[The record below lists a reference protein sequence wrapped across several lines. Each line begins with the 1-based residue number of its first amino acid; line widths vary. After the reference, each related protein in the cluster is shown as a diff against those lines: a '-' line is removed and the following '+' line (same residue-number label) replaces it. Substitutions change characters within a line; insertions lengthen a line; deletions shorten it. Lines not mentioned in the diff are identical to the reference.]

1 MTDLVSLF
9 IGAGL
14 AESKAK
20 ETAKN
25 KSISSAFELAIK
37 RAEKVCTVD
46 KTIGNLL
53 YQISSRIKDKQ
64 HLPVMVDLVSSR
76 QLTTDTHLTCAL
88 DYFKKFPTLPVDEEK
103 LKKESGIGVVISPE
117 EVEDMIESIIE
128 ENKESILKE
137 RYRFN
142 TGKLLAQARK
152 SLKFADGKIL
162 KNELDMQLLMLLGP
176 KTEADLAPATKSK
189 KEKKTKSRAGYVSN
203 HEVEGSKISE
213 KTELDE
219 KSLMEQLRGAALK
232 FHAPGENYT
241 TDGYV
246 VNENTMHLL
255 KEHLEITG
263 GQVRT
268 RFPPEPNGILH
279 IGHAKAI
286 NFNFGYAKANDGICF
301 LRYDD
306 TNPEKEEEKY
316 FTGILAMVNWL
327 GYTPYKVTHASDYF
341 QDLYDLAV
349 VLIKKDL
356 AYICHQKTEEI
367 KGINPPPSPWRNRPV
382 TESLKLFDDM
392 RKGKIGEGEA
402 TLRMKLTMEDGKQD
416 PVAYRIKF
424 TPHHRTG
431 DKWCIYPTY
440 DFTHCLCDSLEH
452 ISHSL
457 CTKEFQARRSSYYW
471 LCNAVDIYCPV
482 QWEYGRL
489 NLQYTVVSK
498 RKITKLI
505 TAGIVRD
512 WDDPRLF
519 TLTALRRRGFPPE
532 AINDFCAK
540 VGVTGNLVILEPP
553 MLESCVR
560 THLNNCAPRVMAT
573 LNPLEVEI
581 TNFPNSSNLMEI
593 EVPNFP
599 SDESRGTRMVSLSSS
614 ILIERTDFC
623 ETADKSYKRFAT
635 NQTIGLRYAGLVLT
649 LERAEKNETGEY
661 TKLFARCDPVGDV
674 AKPKAFIHWVSKEH
688 SIASEVRI
696 YSRLFKHKNPE
707 DPAVVPGGF
716 LTDCNTNTLEV
727 KGSARVEASVKDSPS
742 FKQYQFERLGY
753 YCVDPDSSADKMV
766 FNLTIPLKEDPGK
779 K

>member
-1 MTDLVSLF
+1 MANLVDLFV
-9 IGAGL
+9 GAGL
-14 AESKAK
+14 TEQKAK
-20 ETAKN
+20 ETIKN
-25 KSISSAFELAIK
+25 KILSSSLECAIK
-37 RAEKVCTVD
+37 RAQEICDID
-46 KTIGNLL
+46 KTVGNLL
-53 YQISSRIKDKQ
+53 YQISSRVKDKQ
-64 HLPVMVDLVSSR
+64 HLPLLVDLVAKR
-76 QLTTDTHLTCAL
+76 ALTTDIQLSCAI
-88 DYFKKFPTLPVDEEK
+88 DYLKKFPSVPVDEVK
-103 LKKESGIGVVISPE
+103 LKQESGVGIVISPE
-117 EVEDMIESIIE
+117 DIEDAIEKIIE
-128 ENKESILKE
+128 KNKAQIIEQ
-137 RYRFN
+137 RYKFN
-142 TGKLLAQARK
+142 AGKLLADARK
-152 SLKFADGKIL
+152 ELKFADGKIL

-176 KTEADLAPATKSK
+176 KTEADLAPAPKTK
-189 KEKKTKSRAGYVSN
+189 KEKKSKPI
-203 HEVEGSKISE
+203 EGSHKSEISV
-213 KTELDE
+213 KANDIELKE
-219 KSLMEQLRGAALK
+219 TSLMDQLRGAALK
-232 FHAPGENYT
+232 FHAPGENHT

-246 VNENTMHLL
+246 INENTMRLL
-255 KEHLEITG
+255 KEHLDITG

-286 NFNFGYAKANDGICF
+286 NFNFGYAKANNGICF

-341 QDLYDLAV
+341 QDLYNLAL

-356 AYICHQKTEEI
+356 AYICHQKNEEI
-367 KGINPPPSPWRNRPV
+367 KGINPPPSPWRNRPIV
-382 TESLKLFDDM
+382 ESLKLFEDM
-392 RKGKIGEGEA
+392 RKGKISEGEA

-560 THLNNCAPRVMAT
+560 THLNNNAPRVMGT
-573 LNPLEVEI
+573 LDPLEVEI
-581 TNFPNSSNLMEI
+581 TNFPHSQPIEI
-593 EVPNFP
+593 TVPNFP
-599 SDESRGTRMVSLSSS
+599 SDESRGTRMVTLSSS

-623 ETADKSYKRFAT
+623 DIAEKSFKRFAS
-635 NQTIGLRYAGLVLT
+635 NQSVGLRYAGLVLT
-649 LERAEKNETGEY
+649 LEKAEKNEKGNY
-661 TKLFARCDPVGDV
+661 VKLYAKCDPVGDV
-674 AKPKAFIHWVSKEH
+674 PKPKAFIHWVSKGH
-688 SIASEVRI
+688 SVPSEVRI

-716 LTDCNTNTLEV
+716 LTDCNENTLEV
-727 KGSARVEASVKDSPS
+727 KQNARLEDSVRNSS
-742 FKQYQFERLGY
+742 IFNQFQFERLGY
-753 YCVDPDSSADKMV
+753 YCVDPDTTVHKMV